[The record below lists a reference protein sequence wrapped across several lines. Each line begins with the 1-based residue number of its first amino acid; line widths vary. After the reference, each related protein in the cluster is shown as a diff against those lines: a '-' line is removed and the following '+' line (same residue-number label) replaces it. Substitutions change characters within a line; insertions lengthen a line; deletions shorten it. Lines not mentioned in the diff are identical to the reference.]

1 MPYLNYHYITHFFDV
16 MLAICPLAVLVSSSC
31 STDETVVAD
40 SEAEVE
46 TPTSEH
52 FTADISNE
60 EAPKY
65 VNKLEMSIDP
75 NLRSENNHV
84 VSSTYNIGNMTA
96 KRETVDEAESG
107 NSDIIY
113 SQDLIIR
120 DLNLPAQ
127 ISSTPNNEVLN
138 FKRFR
143 KVLEFSPFLPVS
155 CLGVQTQ
162 LILAGVLENLCPV
175 ISLLH
180 GCDGKTCGAD
190 QIHDFRLRN
199 MLKKDAIELV
209 T

>member
-75 NLRSENNHV
+75 HLRSENNHV
-84 VSSTYNIGNMTA
+84 VSSTYSIGNMTG

-162 LILAGVLENLCPV
+162 LVLAGVLENLCPV

-180 GCDGKTCGAD
+180 GCDGKICGAD
-190 QIHDFRLRN
+190 QINDFRLRN